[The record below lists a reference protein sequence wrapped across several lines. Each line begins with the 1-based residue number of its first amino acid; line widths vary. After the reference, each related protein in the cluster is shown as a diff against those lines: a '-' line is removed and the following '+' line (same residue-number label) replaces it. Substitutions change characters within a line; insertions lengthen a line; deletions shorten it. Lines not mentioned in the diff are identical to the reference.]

1 MKKFVLLG
9 AVVAASVLA
18 SCGTA
23 VETKTGIGFGLVHS
37 HYVGV
42 AEITTEDDVVTEA
55 SFEEYFLPYSWA
67 KVTAESAADPDQL
80 ASTVEVKTTSRTGAQ
95 TTTIYGEFIRIG
107 DKTFTIE
114 VTGAEWAQT
123 FKYTSTGISEIEA
136 WVSIEANAKWYV
148 ERIQAEDFGFVNA
161 AGEPITTFALADASA
176 KVAMN
181 KSDSGYWTV
190 ASPGLG
196 WSGNIAEVVEL
207 LVGSNMDFDPED
219 FSKATE
225 APLVWGNGTITTGA
239 TLTDF
244 KDYLSLALRA
254 YDNRVVQA

>member
-1 MKKFVLLG
+1 MKKL
-9 AVVAASVLA
+9 SVLAGVLAVSFIA
-18 SCGTA
+18 SCGTPT
-23 VETKTGIGFGLVHS
+23 VETKTGIGYGLVHG

-42 AEITTEDDVVTEA
+42 AELTTVDGVVTEA

-67 KVTAESAADPDQL
+67 KVTAAEGSDD
-80 ASTVEVKTTSRTGAQ
+80 TVAVKSTSRTGAQ
-95 TTTIYGEFIRIG
+95 VTTIYAQRVKVGDRI
-107 DKTFTIE
+107 FTIE

-123 FKYTSTGISEIEA
+123 FKYTSTGIADIHA
-136 WVSIEANAKWYV
+136 WVADEANAKWYV
-148 ERIQAEDFGFVNA
+148 EQIKANAYGFVNA
-161 AGEPITTFALADASA
+161 SGAAITSFVLADSSA

-196 WSGNIAEVVEL
+196 WSGNMDAIVDL
-207 LVGSNMDFDPED
+207 LVGSTMDFDPAD
-219 FSKATE
+219 FTKGTD
-225 APLVWGNGTITTGA
+225 APLVWRNGDITTGA

-254 YDNRVVQA
+254 FANLEAIEA

>member
-1 MKKFVLLG
+1 MKKL
-9 AVVAASVLA
+9 SVLVGVLAVSFIA
-18 SCGTA
+18 SCGTPT
-23 VETKTGIGFGLVHS
+23 VETKTGIGYGLVHG

-42 AEITTEDDVVTEA
+42 AELTTVDGVVTEA

-67 KVTAESAADPDQL
+67 KVTAAEGSDD
-80 ASTVEVKTTSRTGAQ
+80 TVAVKSTSRTGAQ
-95 TTTIYGEFIRIG
+95 VTTIYAQRVKVGDRI
-107 DKTFTIE
+107 FTIE

-123 FKYTSTGISEIEA
+123 FKYTSTGIADIHA
-136 WVSIEANAKWYV
+136 WVADEANAKWYV
-148 ERIQAEDFGFVNA
+148 EQIKANAYGFVNA
-161 AGEPITTFALADASA
+161 SGAAITSFVLADSSA

-196 WSGNIAEVVEL
+196 WSGNMDAIVDL
-207 LVGSNMDFDPED
+207 LVGSTMDFDPAD
-219 FSKATE
+219 FTKGTD
-225 APLVWGNGTITTGA
+225 APLVWRNGDITTGA

-254 YDNRVVQA
+254 FANLEAIEA

>member
-1 MKKFVLLG
+1 MEMKKL
-9 AVVAASVLA
+9 SVLA
-18 SCGTA
+18 GVLAVSFIASCGAT
-23 VETKTGIGFGLVHS
+23 VETKTGIGYGLVHA

-42 AEITTEDDVVTEA
+42 AELTTEDGVVTEA

-67 KVTAESAADPDQL
+67 KVTAAEGSDD
-80 ASTVEVKTTSRTGAQ
+80 TVAVKSTSRTGAQ
-95 TTTIYGEFIRIG
+95 VTTIYAERVKVGDRI
-107 DKTFTIE
+107 FTIE

-123 FKYTSTGISEIEA
+123 FKYTSTGIADIDA
-136 WVSIEANAKWYV
+136 WVADEANAKWYV
-148 ERIQAEDFGFVNA
+148 EKIDANDYGFVNA
-161 AGEPITTFALADASA
+161 SGAAITSFVLADSSA

-196 WSGNIAEVVEL
+196 WSGNMDAIVDL
-207 LVGSNMDFDPED
+207 LVGSTMDFDPAD
-219 FSKATE
+219 FTKATV
-225 APLVWGNGTITTGA
+225 APLVWGNGDITTGA

-254 YDNRVVQA
+254 YANLEVVA

>member
-1 MKKFVLLG
+1 MKKL
-9 AVVAASVLA
+9 SVLAGVLAVSFIA
-18 SCGTA
+18 SCGTPT
-23 VETKTGIGFGLVHS
+23 VETKTGIGYGLVHD

-42 AEITTEDDVVTEA
+42 AELTTVDGVVTEA

-67 KVTAESAADPDQL
+67 KVTAAEGSDD
-80 ASTVEVKTTSRTGAQ
+80 TVAVKSTSRTGAQ
-95 TTTIYGEFIRIG
+95 VTTIYAQRVKVGDRI
-107 DKTFTIE
+107 FTIE

-123 FKYTSTGISEIEA
+123 FKYTSTGIADIHA
-136 WVSIEANAKWYV
+136 WVADEANAKWYV
-148 ERIQAEDFGFVNA
+148 EQIKANAYGFVNA
-161 AGEPITTFALADASA
+161 SGAAITSFVLADSSA

-196 WSGNIAEVVEL
+196 WSGNMDAIVDL
-207 LVGSNMDFDPED
+207 LVGSTMDFDPAD
-219 FSKATE
+219 FTKGTD
-225 APLVWGNGTITTGA
+225 APLVWRNGDITTGA

-254 YDNRVVQA
+254 FANLEAIEA